1 MTYRA
6 DGLMLGRHFRSRSEI
21 EDRRRSSS
29 IHEERVSAIIDEISY
44 VLNDWTPTGFMVA
57 PYEGRYDVGASIHVT
72 LVIPTDGKE
81 VRFVAKAKVV
91 RKDER
96 LKQLAAVF
104 IGPDAEIS
112 KRLTELAVA
121 KHYDSRGRAM

>member
-6 DGLMLGRHFRSRSEI
+6 DGLMLGRHFCSSSEI
-21 EDRRRSSS
+21 EDRQRSYS
-29 IHEERVSAIIDEISY
+29 IHEERVSAIVDEISY
-44 VLNDWTPTGFMVA
+44 VLNDWTPKGFMVA
-57 PYEGRYDVGASIHVT
+57 PY
-72 LVIPTDGKE
+72 DGKE

-104 IGPDAEIS
+104 IGLDAEIS
-112 KRLTELAVA
+112 KRLTELAA
-121 KHYDSRGRAM
+121 TKHYDSRGRAM